1 LRVVQTVAISLAVLL
16 CGCIVFFSPSV
27 ANACTEA
34 QKLLTGTCPE
44 ISGGFSGQAA
54 QVEAQGGYGQ
64 PGGGGTGTPSPPRQR
79 PENVSLMTP
88 QERIAYLAEQR
99 ALAEAEGRVWR
110 DPFWFTGVP
119 GAPTAPITLD
129 DIASFRPVTGGSGM
143 EPNGWMVT
151 GLDTNFYS
159 AASVHVVDGMLLGTP
174 AAVRFTPRSWLFDY
188 GDGASARTSTGGASW
203 AALGLAEFDPTATSH
218 VYAASGT
225 FTIDIAVEYGAEY
238 SLDGQTW
245 TAIAGTLTVPA
256 ARFTA
261 TAGGAKTVLVARDCL
276 ANPRGPGC

>member
-1 LRVVQTVAISLAVLL
+1 MRIIRIGTAAAVAL
-16 CGCIVFFSPSV
+16 
-27 ANACTEA
+27 
-34 QKLLTGTCPE
+34 LLTGLLVFVSVVPAWACDSYSLTLGEECPPKASIVPGGVE
-44 ISGGFSGQAA
+44 LYDSNSSGD
-54 QVEAQGGYGQ
+54 
-64 PGGGGTGTPSPPRQR
+64 GGGGTRTPSPPRQR

-119 GAPTAPITLD
+119 GAPTAPITLA

-151 GLDTNFYS
+151 GLDTNFFS
-159 AASVHVVDGMLLGTP
+159 AASVHVVDGVLLGTP

-225 FTIDIAVEYGAEY
+225 FTIDIDVEYGAEY

-245 TAIAGTLTVPA
+245 TAIAGTLSVPA